1 MNEGAFR
8 QNFGKSFNQNI
19 GKWNLDNVNY
29 CDSILD
35 DTIAFQIKYNNNK
48 SIPYKT
54 KEIKEWF
61 KENRDRMNEI
71 DLKVEYGEII
81 DVFFLNINSKKNINL
96 NN

>member
-1 MNEGAFR
+1 MDVVKIF
-8 QNFGKSFNQNI
+8 
-19 GKWNLDNVNY
+19 D
-29 CDSILD
+29 
-35 DTIAFQIKYNNNK
+35 
-48 SIPYKT
+48 KT

>member
-1 MNEGAFR
+1 MPSSLQHPGSAPVIA
-8 QNFGKSFNQNI
+8 I
-19 GKWNLDNVNY
+19 GVFL
-29 CDSILD
+29 
-35 DTIAFQIKYNNNK
+35 FNK

-61 KENRDRMNEI
+61 KENRDKMNDI